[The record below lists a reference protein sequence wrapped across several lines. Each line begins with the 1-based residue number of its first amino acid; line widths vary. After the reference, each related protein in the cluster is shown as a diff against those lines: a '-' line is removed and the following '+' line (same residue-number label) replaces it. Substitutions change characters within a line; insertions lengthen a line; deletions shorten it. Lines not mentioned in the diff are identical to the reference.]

1 MATLLDTGS
10 LHTLSPHSVSIQS
23 EDQHSFAPCQKCP
36 FEEMKSPLTA
46 CHVIVQDPV
55 SQSPAVLVKTSN
67 ITQMKLLELELAG
80 RQDSL
85 QR

>member
-1 MATLLDTGS
+1 MT
-10 LHTLSPHSVSIQS
+10 PYSVSTQPV
-23 EDQHSFAPCQKCP
+23 EDQHIFAPCHKCP
-36 FEEMKSPLTA
+36 CTLDS